1 MIAALKAEV
10 SRNGDRLGILPV
22 ERLRDL
28 RQDVA
33 DLRASGEL
41 NSFQQFI
48 TTEIYRL
55 DPPQVDFPIRSILV
69 TATPA
74 PGALKLVFQY
84 HGQPVVALLPVSYSN
99 KGKSQSNSEAY
110 LRAYLAPMGY
120 HVIYAPQLPH
130 KLTAVRS
137 GLGRYGRNNI
147 CYVEELGSFLNL
159 NTYYSD
165 LPCAQDPWR
174 EIRSLELCST
184 CRACRLACPTG
195 AILPERFLIDN
206 QRCLTYFNEAG
217 SEYNFPDWMDPSAH
231 HTLYGCLR
239 CQMACP
245 TNRPYLA
252 SPVQTI
258 TFDEIET
265 ACLMERRLPESF
277 PHSLNEKIAALEMG
291 EYLGA
296 IPRNLAAL
304 IRRNQ

>member
-1 MIAALKAEV
+1 MIAALNAEA

-22 ERLRDL
+22 ERLRDI

-33 DLRASGEL
+33 DLRATGEL

-48 TTEIYRL
+48 TTGIYQL
-55 DPPQVDFPIRSILV
+55 DPPQLDFTIRSILV
-69 TATPA
+69 TVTPA
-74 PGALKLVFQY
+74 PGALKLVFQ
-84 HGQPVVALLPVSYSN
+84 HQGQPIVALLPVSYSN
-99 KGKSQSNSEAY
+99 KGKSQSHSEAY
-110 LRAYLAPMGY
+110 LRAYLAPLGY
-120 HVIYAPQLPH
+120 HVYYAPQLPH

-137 GLGRYGRNNI
+137 GLGRYGRNNL
-147 CYVEELGSFLNL
+147 CYVEGFGSFLNL

-165 LPCAQDPWR
+165 LPCASDPWQ
-174 EIRSLELCST
+174 EIRSLEPCHT
-184 CRACRLACPTG
+184 CQACRRACPTE

-217 SEYNFPDWMDPSAH
+217 GEYEFPDWIDPSAH

-245 TNRPYLA
+245 VNRPHLGGA
-252 SPVQTI
+252 TQTMV
-258 TFDEIET
+258 FDEEET
-265 ACLMERRLPESF
+265 TCLMDRLPPERF
-277 PHSLNEKIAALEMG
+277 PPRLVEKVAALEMG

-304 IRRNQ
+304 IRQN

>member
-1 MIAALKAEV
+1 MIAALKNEALK
-10 SRNGDRLGILPV
+10 NGDRLGILPV
-22 ERLRDL
+22 ERLHDL

-33 DLRASGEL
+33 DLRARGGL

-48 TTEIYRL
+48 TTGIYQF
-55 DPPQVDFPIRSILV
+55 DPPQVDFTIRSILI

-74 PGALKLVFQY
+74 PGALRLIFQY
-84 HGQPVVALLPVSYSN
+84 QGKQIVALLPLSYAN
-99 KGKSQSNSEAY
+99 KGKSQTRSEAY
-110 LRAYLAPMGY
+110 LRAFLEPSGH
-120 HVIYAPQLPH
+120 HVCYAPQLPH

-147 CYVEELGSFLNL
+147 CYVEGLGSFLNL

-165 LPCAQDPWR
+165 LPCTQDPWQ
-174 EIRSLELCST
+174 EIRSLELCPT
-184 CRACRLACPTG
+184 CQACRLACPTG

-206 QRCLTYFNEAG
+206 ERCLTYFNEAG
-217 SEYNFPDWMDPSAH
+217 SEYDFPDWMDLSAH

-245 TNRPYLA
+245 ANRPYLD
-252 SPVQTI
+252 SQTRAI
-258 TFDEIET
+258 TFDEVET
-265 ACLMERRLPESF
+265 TCLMEKRPPESF
-277 PHSLNEKIAALEMG
+277 PHSLSEKVAALEMG

-304 IRRNQ
+304 MRQN